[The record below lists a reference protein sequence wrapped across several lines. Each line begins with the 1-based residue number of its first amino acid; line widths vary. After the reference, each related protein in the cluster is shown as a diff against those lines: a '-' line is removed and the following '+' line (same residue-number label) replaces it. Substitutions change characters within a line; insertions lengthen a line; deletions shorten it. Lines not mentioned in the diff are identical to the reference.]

1 MNLTRAQLWAVTVV
15 AGIVGAIAVLLVQV
29 GVEALTEPT
38 SVDGI
43 SEEVGETVPS
53 LEDAIHAAAE
63 EAVEIDDGKFKGE
76 SLKVARIE
84 VTANNP
90 HITAYRVILE
100 GK

>member
-1 MNLTRAQLWAVTVV
+1 MNISPARLWVVTVV
-15 AGIVGAIAVLLVQV
+15 AGIVGAIAVLVVQLGIDV
-29 GVEALTEPT
+29 LKEPT
-38 SVDGI
+38 SIDGT

-63 EAVEIDDGKFKGE
+63 EAVEIQGGEFKGE

-90 HITAYRVILE
+90 HITAYRVVLE
-100 GK
+100 R